1 MFQTLVCTFQTLVCT
16 FQTLEYKIP
25 LREKTSSTWKKK
37 ILPLFFFAINHY
49 LTNFAAREKK

>member
-1 MFQTLVCTFQTLVCT
+1 MFQTLVCT

-25 LREKTSSTWKKK
+25 LREKTFSTWKKR